1 MSDEKKKT
9 VYNPD
14 DMKDFDYKEKL
25 NDPGK
30 YPYTRG
36 VYPSMY
42 TSGRFWTMRQYAG
55 FSSAKETNERFK
67 LLLKKG
73 QTGLSTAFD
82 LPTQMGY
89 DSDHEMSSGEVGK
102 VGVAVSTID
111 DMRQLFDGIPLV
123 DVSTSMTI
131 NASATVILAMYM
143 RVARE
148 QGGEVS
154 SIRGTVQNDIL
165 KEFVARGNYIYPVEP
180 SMRLN
185 CDLVE
190 YASNH
195 LPKFN
200 TISISGYH
208 IREAGSTTAQEL
220 AFTFADAFAYVDE
233 LISRGIPVDKFAP
246 RLSFFFASH
255 NNLLEE
261 VAKFRAAR
269 RIWSK
274 MMKEKYN
281 AQDPKSFLLRFHTQT
296 GGSTLTAQQPK
307 NNIVRVAFQALA
319 AVLGGTQS
327 LHTNSF
333 DEALSLPTEESV
345 TIALR
350 TQQLIAF
357 ESGVTDS
364 VDPLAGSYYVESLT
378 NKIENEVYDYL
389 GRIKRMGG
397 TLKSLEQGYFQSEIA
412 RSAYKYQMD
421 IESGDQVVVSVNKFQ
436 TQEEPMPDNPR
447 AGIDEVVRLEEMK
460 NFKKNRDQKKL
471 NDSLNNLKEICE
483 GEGNLMEPIIEC
495 VNADATLGDIC
506 GLMRKIWG
514 EYTAG

>member
-1 MSDEKKKT
+1 MSDEEKTIYTPEELSNWDYEKKLG
-9 VYNPD
+9 NP
-14 DMKDFDYKEKL
+14 
-25 NDPGK
+25 GS
-30 YPYTRG
+30 YPFTRG

-42 TSGRFWTMRQYAG
+42 TTGRYWTMRQYAG
-55 FSSAKETNERFK
+55 FSSAKQTNERFK
-67 LLLKKG
+67 LLLKRG

-89 DSDHEMSSGEVGK
+89 DSDHEMSLGEVGK
-102 VGVAVSTID
+102 VGVAVSTIE

-143 RVARE
+143 RVAQE

-154 SIRGTVQNDIL
+154 RIRGTVQNDIL
-165 KEFVARGNYIYPVEP
+165 KEFIARGNYIYPVEP

-185 CDLVE
+185 CDLIE

-208 IREAGSTTAQEL
+208 IREAGSTTSQEL

-233 LISRGIPVDKFAP
+233 LIGRGIDVDKFAP
-246 RLSFFFASH
+246 RLSFFFAAH
-255 NNLLEE
+255 NNILEE

-269 RIWSK
+269 RIWAK
-274 MMKEKYN
+274 TMKEKYGAKN
-281 AQDPKSFLLRFHTQT
+281 PKSLLLRFHTQT

-307 NNIVRVAFQALA
+307 NNIVRVAFQALS

-350 TQQLIAF
+350 TQQLIAN
-357 ESGVTDS
+357 ESGVTDV

-378 NKIENEVYDYL
+378 DRIENEVNDYL
-389 GRIKRMGG
+389 NRIKRLGG
-397 TLKSLEQGYFQSEIA
+397 TLKGLEHGYFQSEIA
-412 RSAYKYQMD
+412 KSAYKYQMD
-421 IESGDQVVVSVNKFQ
+421 VESGKQVVVGVNKFQ
-436 TQEEPMPDNPR
+436 TEDNAVTDNPR
-447 AGIDEVVRLEEMK
+447 VGIDDDERRKELSAYK
-460 NFKKNRDQKKL
+460 QGRDEKKL
-471 NDSLNNLKEICE
+471 RESLDNLKEACE
-483 GEGNLMEPIIEC
+483 GKGNLMEPIIEC

-506 GLMRKIWG
+506 GLMRELWG
-514 EYTAG
+514 EYRA

>member
-1 MSDEKKKT
+1 MSEEEKT
-9 VYNPD
+9 VYNPE
-14 DMKDFDYKEKL
+14 DMVGWDYDGKL
-25 NDPGK
+25 GDPGS
-30 YPYTRG
+30 YPFTRG

-42 TSGRFWTMRQYAG
+42 TTGRYWTMRQYAG
-55 FSSAKETNERFK
+55 FSSAKQTNERFK
-67 LLLKKG
+67 LLLKRG

-89 DSDHEMSSGEVGK
+89 DSDHEMSLGEVGK
-102 VGVAVSTID
+102 VGVAVSTIQ

-143 RVARE
+143 RVATE
-148 QGGEVS
+148 QGGDVS

-165 KEFVARGNYIYPVEP
+165 KEFIARGNYIYPVEP

-185 CDLVE
+185 CDLIE

-233 LISRGIPVDKFAP
+233 LMGRGINVDKFAP

-255 NNLLEE
+255 NNLFKE

-269 RIWSK
+269 RIWAK
-274 MMKEKYN
+274 TMKEKYG
-281 AQDPKSFLLRFHTQT
+281 AQNPKSLLLRFHTQT

-307 NNIVRVAFQALA
+307 NNVVRVAFQALS

-350 TQQLIAF
+350 TQQLIAY
-357 ESGVTDS
+357 ESGATDV
-364 VDPLAGSYYVESLT
+364 VDPLAGSYYIESLT
-378 NKIENEVYDYL
+378 DKIEKEVYDYL
-389 GRIKRMGG
+389 DRIERLGG
-397 TLKSLEQGYFQSEIA
+397 TLKGLERGYFQSEIA

-421 IESGDQVVVSVNKFQ
+421 VESGEQVVVGVNKFQ
-436 TQEEPMPDNPR
+436 TEENAVTDNPR
-447 AGIDEVVRLEEMK
+447 VGIDDDVRRQELAMYKE
-460 NFKKNRDQKKL
+460 NREQGKL
-471 NDSLNNLKEICE
+471 KDSLVHLREACE
-483 GEGNLMEPIIEC
+483 GKDNLMEPIIEC

-506 GLMRKIWG
+506 DLMRGLWG
-514 EYTAG
+514 EYRAG

>member
-1 MSDEKKKT
+1 MSDEEKKAF
-9 VYNPD
+9 YNPD
-14 DMKDFDYKEKL
+14 DLSGFDYKEKL
-25 NDPGK
+25 NDPGA

-42 TSGRFWTMRQYAG
+42 TTGRFWTMRQYAG

-111 DMRQLFDGIPLV
+111 DMRQLFNGIPLE

-143 RVARE
+143 RVAKE
-148 QGGEVS
+148 QGGNVAN
-154 SIRGTVQNDIL
+154 IRGTVQNDIL

-185 CDLVE
+185 CDLIE

-281 AQDPKSFLLRFHTQT
+281 AENSKSYLLRFHTQT

-307 NNIVRVAFQALA
+307 NNIIRVAFQALA
-319 AVLGGTQS
+319 AALGGTQS
-327 LHTNSF
+327 LHTNSY

-357 ESGVTDS
+357 ESGVTDA

-378 NKIENEVYDYL
+378 DKIEKEVYDYL
-389 GRIKRMGG
+389 DRINRIGG
-397 TLKSLEQGYFQSEIA
+397 TLKAFEMGYFQSEIA
-412 RSAYKYQMD
+412 KSAYKYQMD
-421 IESGDQVVVSVNKFQ
+421 VESGDQVVVGVNKFQ
-436 TQEEPMPDNPR
+436 TEEPPMDDTPR
-447 AGIDEVVRLEEMK
+447 AGLDEDIRAAELK
-460 NFKKNRDQKKL
+460 KFKDGRDQKKL
-471 NDSLNNLKEICE
+471 QESLENLKEVCK
-483 GEGNLMEPIIEC
+483 GSGNLMDPIIEC
-495 VNADATLGDIC
+495 VDADATLGDIC
-506 GLMRKIWG
+506 GLMRELWG